1 MLPQRGDVVQR
12 QVAGGVAPAIAHLV
26 VIDAEVIAQVAAEG
40 VHAGLTDIFAA
51 RAQHG
56 AQRLAFDHQLQQ
68 QLTQA
73 EIQLRAVGQGNGECL
88 AERGVGQADQLLSGL
103 LADAGVPLALLQLDL
118 PDTQLAVVQPDK
130 GAADPLI
137 VTGVLAAG
145 KMNIERD
152 AHTVL
157 QRPAEGLRN
166 NHPANLLGT
175 YGSSAG
181 VGLNEQKDHAEGKL
195 RFQSWGNPS

>member
-1 MLPQRGDVVQR
+1 M
-12 QVAGGVAPAIAHLV
+12 
-26 VIDAEVIAQVAAEG
+26 
-40 VHAGLTDIFAA
+40 
-51 RAQHG
+51 
-56 AQRLAFDHQLQQ
+56 
-68 QLTQA
+68 
-73 EIQLRAVGQGNGECL
+73 
-88 AERGVGQADQLLSGL
+88 
-103 LADAGVPLALLQLDL
+103 DL
-118 PDTQLAVVQPDK
+118 PDAQLAVVQPDK

-137 VTGVLAAG
+137 VPGVLAAG

-157 QRPAEGLRN
+157 QRPTEGLRN
-166 NHPANLLGT
+166 NYPTNLLGT